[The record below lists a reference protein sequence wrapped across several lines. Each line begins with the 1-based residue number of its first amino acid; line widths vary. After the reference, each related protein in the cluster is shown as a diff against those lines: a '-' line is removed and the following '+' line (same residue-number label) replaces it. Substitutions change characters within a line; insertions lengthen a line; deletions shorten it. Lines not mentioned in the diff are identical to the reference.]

1 MSTLSVNTI
10 HNSSGAYSITG
21 VGKILQV
28 VSVTKSDVYTNS
40 SHPNAWTD
48 ITGMSVAITPSS
60 ASNKVLVYAISRV
73 SCNNHASC
81 IIKRDS
87 TEIACGDADGS
98 RRQTSTGEQYDLGNS
113 YRSMDSPIMYLDS
126 PSSTSSLTYKMCFW
140 AGQTFYFN
148 RTRYDHNSNSV
159 ARPTSGITLME
170 IGA

>member
-1 MSTLSVNTI
+1 MSTLVVNAM
-10 HNSSGAYSITG
+10 HNTSGAYSITG

-73 SCNNHASC
+73 SCNNHAAC
-81 IIKRDS
+81 AIKRDS
-87 TEIACGDADGS
+87 TLIAVGDSDGS
-98 RRQTSTGEQYDLGNS
+98 RRPTSTGEQYDLGNS

-140 AGQTFYFN
+140 AGQDFYFN
-148 RTRYDHNSNSV
+148 RTRYDHNSNAV

-170 IGA
+170 IGV

>member
-1 MSTLSVNTI
+1 MSTLAVNAI
-10 HNSSGAYSITG
+10 QNLSGAHSITG
-21 VGKILQV
+21 MGKILQV
-28 VSVTKSDVYTNS
+28 QSVTKSDVYTNS
-40 SHPNAWTD
+40 SNPDTWTD
-48 ITGMSVAITPSS
+48 ITGMSVSITPSS
-60 ASNKVLVYAISRV
+60 SSNKVLVYAISRV

-81 IIKRDS
+81 AIKRDS
-87 TEIACGDADGS
+87 TLIAVGDADGS
-98 RRQTSTGEQYDLGNS
+98 RRPTSVGEQYDLGNS

-148 RTRYDHNSNSV
+148 RTRYDTNSASV